1 MTTVAAALAA
11 ARAKLPASEA
21 RLLLGH
27 VAGRPPAWL
36 IAHDDEELDEHT
48 LLDFASLTA
57 RRAGGEPVAYLLGHR
72 EFFGREFTVSS
83 AVLIPRPETELLIEL
98 ALSALGTGATAN
110 ILDLGTGSGCIG
122 VTLALE
128 LPQARVSAVDS
139 SLAALAVAQQNSLR
153 HGARVRLLQSD

>member
-27 VAGRPPAWL
+27 ALGRTAAWL
-36 IAHDDEELDEHT
+36 VAHDDEALDEDA
-48 LLDFASLTA
+48 LLNFASLVA

-72 EFFGREFTVSS
+72 EFFGRCFAVSP

-98 ALSALGTGATAN
+98 AVSRVGAGSTAN
-110 ILDLGTGSGCIG
+110 PSPAGSVAPRPFRTLPPITETKLGQKP
-122 VTLALE
+122 LAQE
-128 LPQARVSAVDS
+128 
-139 SLAALAVAQQNSLR
+139 
-153 HGARVRLLQSD
+153 